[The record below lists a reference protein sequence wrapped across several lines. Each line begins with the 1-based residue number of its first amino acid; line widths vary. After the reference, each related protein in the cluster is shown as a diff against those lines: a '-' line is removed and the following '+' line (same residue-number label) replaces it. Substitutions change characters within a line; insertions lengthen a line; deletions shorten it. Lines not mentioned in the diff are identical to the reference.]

1 MKRKL
6 STLLAFQI
14 LFTLLCFSQQQENKP
29 YLVVLSMDGF
39 RWDYPDSFPTPN
51 LNRIARDG
59 VRAKAIIP
67 SFPTVTFP
75 NHYTL
80 ATGLYPDHHG
90 IVSNN
95 FYDSTFNLTYKLGDR
110 TTVEDGRFYGGEP
123 IWITAEKQ
131 HIKTASFYWVGSEAS
146 GIHPTFWKVYDKQV
160 TYEQRIDTVIHW
172 LKLPENDRPHLVM
185 FYFDQPDKISHG
197 KGPFAPETRKMV
209 IRLDSLVGVFLDKV
223 RKLPI
228 GKQVNI
234 IVTADHGMSQ
244 VTDARK
250 IMIEKYINL
259 DWCERING
267 GNPVYFIDPK
277 PGFLDSI
284 TQKLANV
291 PHLKVWKKG
300 DVPKR
305 LHFGTNPRIGE
316 LVLLADSSYSL
327 GYKGYKTEEG
337 GAHGYDNQNSDMH
350 AIFYATGPAL
360 KKGYI
365 APSFENINLYPLMA
379 FLLGIKP
386 AGTDGKL
393 ENVSGILK

>member
-1 MKRKL
+1 M
-6 STLLAFQI
+6 FI
-14 LFTLLCFSQQQENKP
+14 LTCFSQQHENKA

-39 RWDYPDSFPTPN
+39 RWDYPDSFPTPH

-95 FYDSTFNLTYKLGDR
+95 FYDSTFHLTYKLGDR

-146 GIHPTFWKVYDKQV
+146 GIHPTYWKVYDKQV